1 MNTFKFKLIAKNLE
15 FMFTKMYVSNYKM
28 TTKYIFSENVWTY
41 IHLNTLKFIKYSRHK
56 KKYIYIT
63 VQKIIFNSKQNKNI
77 LVICI
82 LHIIVT

>member
-1 MNTFKFKLIAKNLE
+1 MNTFKFNLIAKNLE
-15 FMFTKMYVSNYKM
+15 FMFTKM
-28 TTKYIFSENVWTY
+28 TTKYIFSKNVWTY

-56 KKYIYIT
+56 KKIYIYIT